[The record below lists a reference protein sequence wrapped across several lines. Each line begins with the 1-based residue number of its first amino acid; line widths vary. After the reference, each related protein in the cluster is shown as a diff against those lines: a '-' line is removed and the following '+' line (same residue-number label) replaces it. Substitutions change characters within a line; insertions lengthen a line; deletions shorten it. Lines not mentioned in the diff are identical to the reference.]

1 VFVQARA
8 SGLRKSPINSGL
20 GPLATIEQQLSR
32 PQTRIVHDELYQTLF
47 EHAGIAVA
55 VVRQDGLLLTVNRQ
69 FELLSGWSRAELEN
83 RKYLFDFFQLDDRP
97 SLETCLRRQCEHM
110 HSSSC
115 FSEGQWQTSE
125 TDCRHVQINV
135 NAIPKSNEAI
145 VTITDVTELKLLQ
158 FQLARSKQLAEIG
171 ELSAAIAHEI
181 RNPLGAINTSV
192 EVLRN
197 SLQLSGED
205 HDLMN
210 IIQEE
215 TRRLDRIVKDFLHF
229 ARLNRMR
236 VTAVDVNQIIRET
249 LFLYKGTL
257 QNDIQVEIDLC
268 PDLPML
274 NGDED
279 HLRQVMINILINSF
293 EAMPHNGV
301 LTVKST
307 VLRVESLKSF
317 IQVLIQDT
325 GLGIEQKYLSKIFKP
340 FFSTKEKGVGM
351 GLAICERIIH
361 NHGGTIDVT
370 SQVGKGTTFVLTLPV
385 NHAIPVEE

>member
-1 VFVQARA
+1 M
-8 SGLRKSPINSGL
+8 
-20 GPLATIEQQLSR
+20 ATIEQQLPR
-32 PQTRIVHDELYQTLF
+32 PQTREMHKELYQTLF

-69 FELLSGWSRAELEN
+69 FELLSGLSRAELEN
-83 RKYLFDFFQLDDRP
+83 RKYLFDFFRLDDRP
-97 SLETCLRRQCEHM
+97 ALESCLRRKCDHGD
-110 HSSSC
+110 SGGC
-115 FSEGQWQTSE
+115 YSEGQWQASE
-125 TDCRHVQINV
+125 SESRHVQLNMS
-135 NAIPKSNEAI
+135 AIPRSNEAI
-145 VTITDVTELKLLQ
+145 VSITDVTELRQLQ

-236 VTAVDVNQIIRET
+236 IAAVDLNQLVRET

-257 QNDIQVEIDLC
+257 QGGIRVEVDLHAE
-268 PDLPML
+268 LPL
-274 NGDED
+274 LYGDED
-279 HLRQVMINILINSF
+279 HLRQVIINLLVNSV
-293 EAMPHNGV
+293 EAMPHDGV
-301 LTVKST
+301 LTIRST
-307 VLRVESLKSF
+307 VLKVESLKSF
-317 IQVLIQDT
+317 IQILIQDT
-325 GLGIEQKYLSKIFKP
+325 GLGIEQKYLHKIFKP

-370 SQVGKGTTFVLTLPV
+370 SEVGKGTTFVITLPV

>member
-1 VFVQARA
+1 
-8 SGLRKSPINSGL
+8 
-20 GPLATIEQQLSR
+20 LATIEQQLSR
-32 PQTRIVHDELYQTLF
+32 PQTKMMRDELYQTLF

-83 RKYLFDFFQLDDRP
+83 RKYLFDFFNMDDRP
-97 SLETCLRRQCEHM
+97 SLETCLRRKCEHVQNG
-110 HSSSC
+110 SC
-115 FSEGQWQTSE
+115 FSEGLWQAGDIDS
-125 TDCRHVQINV
+125 RHVQLNL
-135 NAIPKSNEAI
+135 NAIPRSTESI

-158 FQLARSKQLAEIG
+158 FQLTRSKQLAEIG

-236 VTAVDVNQIIRET
+236 VTEVDLNQIIKET

-257 QNDIQVEIDLC
+257 QNDIQVEVDLC

-274 NGDED
+274 SGDED
-279 HLRQVMINILINSF
+279 HLRQVMINILINSV

-307 VLRVESLKSF
+307 ALRIESLKSF
-317 IQVLIQDT
+317 VQILIQDT
-325 GLGIEQKYLSKIFKP
+325 GLGIEQKYLNKIFKP